1 MKAPTFFL
9 NHKKYFF
16 LFIIITL
23 QLAHFTYVFACQREG
38 VHSDENWS
46 YGFANAYYQ
55 KQLYCDEK
63 GNRTNFDTWTD
74 TKVFHDYT
82 EVSEDQRFSYGSVW
96 FNMEEDFSP
105 PLHSALLHTIC
116 SFFPNSFSWWYAYII
131 NIPSFIMAMICLYL
145 LGKQLT
151 HSENT
156 ALFIC
161 FFYSSLSGALNTFI
175 YLRTYALLT
184 ALALLYSLLHCRMYN
199 QSFQKPSKYLAG
211 ILFLNV
217 IGGLSHYYFLA
228 LVFCFAVIFSLYLL
242 ITRHIKTALLYMG
255 TMLLSAGIYLLIWP
269 HAIHLIFSSSEMYAQ
284 HMKFIWEIKACLQ
297 FLIGESTGILILYP
311 NPYTIAVF
319 NVCLIFLAI
328 IIAGVSFLCRNESWF
343 RHLVRRS
350 HLGIKHFFRRAP
362 KRFKKANKM
371 YLFLFLA
378 CFFTLV
384 IIAKVSNIYSM
395 GIYFDRYIFFLMP
408 LATLIIVGLLSKIL
422 FRLVRKARKGFRA
435 AFILTLICCCFMIN
449 QIYFPCHYL
458 FPRNNDKIRT
468 EELIKGAN
476 VIVAVSNDW
485 QIVCYSTLLRDSKQF
500 YMLNIGSLEESL
512 DSIEDLNGPSDT
524 PVYLIVEKNK
534 LRSKDW
540 KKDENAPEGLVPIQ
554 DVLTFEYTL
563 DDIVNKISSFNF
575 TTTTKYVATES
586 GFVGEY
592 DIYQLR

>member
-1 MKAPTFFL
+1 MKGLLKIMKAPTFFL

-184 ALALLYSLLHCRMYN
+184 ALALLYSLLHCRM
-199 QSFQKPSKYLAG
+199 
-211 ILFLNV
+211 
-217 IGGLSHYYFLA
+217 
-228 LVFCFAVIFSLYLL
+228 
-242 ITRHIKTALLYMG
+242 
-255 TMLLSAGIYLLIWP
+255 
-269 HAIHLIFSSSEMYAQ
+269 
-284 HMKFIWEIKACLQ
+284 
-297 FLIGESTGILILYP
+297 
-311 NPYTIAVF
+311 
-319 NVCLIFLAI
+319 
-328 IIAGVSFLCRNESWF
+328 
-343 RHLVRRS
+343 
-350 HLGIKHFFRRAP
+350 
-362 KRFKKANKM
+362 
-371 YLFLFLA
+371 
-378 CFFTLV
+378 
-384 IIAKVSNIYSM
+384 
-395 GIYFDRYIFFLMP
+395 
-408 LATLIIVGLLSKIL
+408 
-422 FRLVRKARKGFRA
+422 
-435 AFILTLICCCFMIN
+435 
-449 QIYFPCHYL
+449 
-458 FPRNNDKIRT
+458 
-468 EELIKGAN
+468 
-476 VIVAVSNDW
+476 
-485 QIVCYSTLLRDSKQF
+485 
-500 YMLNIGSLEESL
+500 
-512 DSIEDLNGPSDT
+512 
-524 PVYLIVEKNK
+524 
-534 LRSKDW
+534 
-540 KKDENAPEGLVPIQ
+540 
-554 DVLTFEYTL
+554 
-563 DDIVNKISSFNF
+563 
-575 TTTTKYVATES
+575 
-586 GFVGEY
+586 
-592 DIYQLR
+592 